1 MAKGKG
7 NKRDKKVRKA
17 TGNAPPENE
26 DDVTVENNDALD
38 PEDLEYFQDSR
49 RSFAFLQQVTAE

>member
-26 DDVTVENNDALD
+26 DDATVENNDVLD
-38 PEDLEYFQDSR
+38 PEDFEYFQDSR
-49 RSFAFLQQVTAE
+49 RSFAFLHQVTEE

>member
-7 NKRDKKVRKA
+7 DKKDKTARKV
-17 TGNAPPENE
+17 TRNLPPEDE
-26 DDVTVENNDALD
+26 DDVTMADNDALD

-49 RSFAFLQQVTAE
+49 RSFAFLQQLTAE